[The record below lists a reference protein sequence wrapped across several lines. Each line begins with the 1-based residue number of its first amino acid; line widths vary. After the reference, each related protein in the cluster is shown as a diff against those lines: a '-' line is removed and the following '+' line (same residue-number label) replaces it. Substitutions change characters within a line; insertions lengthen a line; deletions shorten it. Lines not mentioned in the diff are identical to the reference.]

1 MKSLLVTA
9 IGCALLG
16 SVGGAVAADLP
27 YRVAPAPALYPP
39 VPSWTGFYVGA
50 NGGWQW
56 SKADVTFDP
65 FGGSSLFDFGSQ
77 TISRQTTGAVFGG
90 QAGYNWQ
97 LSPTW
102 VVGIEGDVDGSGA
115 ATSRNVVTPSGLAI
129 TGSDGFGAS
138 NRLEWL
144 NSVRGRLGYVW
155 GSGLLYFTG
164 GGAWA
169 SFRHD
174 AILST
179 NAGGLFG
186 NSATSSVSSTVSGFV
201 IGGGYEWLVTDHW
214 TVRGEYLYYNFSN
227 SNHNTLNFPVCL
239 GGGTCGANLAFGSAN
254 VSVARL
260 GVNYKF

>member
-1 MKSLLVTA
+1 MKSLLITA

-179 NAGGLFG
+179 NGGDCSRILPRAASLALSQASLSVG
-186 NSATSSVSSTVSGFV
+186 AMSGWSPIIGRSEENTSTITSRTATIT
-201 IGGGYEWLVTDHW
+201 
-214 TVRGEYLYYNFSN
+214 R
-227 SNHNTLNFPVCL
+227 
-239 GGGTCGANLAFGSAN
+239 
-254 VSVARL
+254 
-260 GVNYKF
+260 